1 MRTEVKETVR
11 RRGERDKRGHSGKPG
26 KRDSGV
32 ERREK
37 RQARDSGVERRE
49 KRQARE
55 KTGKSEF
62 IGKRETREKRQANG
76 ERPERE
82 S

>member
-1 MRTEVKETVR
+1 MQKMEIREKRQAMRTEVKETVR

-37 RQARDSGVERRE
+37 RQARE
-49 KRQARE
+49 
-55 KTGKSEF
+55 
-62 IGKRETREKRQANG
+62 
-76 ERPERE
+76 
-82 S
+82 